1 MFGAIGKLI
10 GLGGVGAKPLCYLVG
25 NRDRLKTFLDAVPAH
40 GIEAIHFVN
49 VPEMMKAAPAR
60 APDLVFFDLGLGVAS
75 ARAAIEC
82 IASLEKHGAIQLVAP
97 VKITTYEQVGAVG
110 QLRLQGDKLGIKMPQ
125 ALQPPFDGGAVKK
138 LAQEFGLRRNDN
150 GGKPEVTLHQA
161 LKKNWLELWYQPKI
175 DLSTKRLVG
184 AEGLIRV
191 RHPKHGTMFPGSF
204 LPGASEEDMLTMTE
218 QVILTS
224 LRDWEDLSANGVS
237 VRLSVNAPV
246 SAFTKLPL
254 ATMLREERPRST
266 RWPGLIIEV
275 TEDEIVKD
283 LAIANEVAAEL
294 RAHNCS
300 LAIDDFGAGYSSL
313 ARLKQLPFSE
323 LKIDRSYVT
332 DCNKDGHNAG
342 LCETIVELSHRFGL
356 KTVAEGIET
365 HHESHKLQGIG
376 CDVGQGYLFAKPM
389 SKENFVSLLRRR
401 VVHNNEQAD
410 AAQNGR
416 SLNGFSPRFGARA

>member
-1 MFGAIGKLI
+1 MFETLGRLI
-10 GLGGVGAKPLCYLVG
+10 GLGGGGAKPLCYLVG
-25 NRDRLKTFLDAVPAH
+25 NRDRLKIFLDAVPAH
-40 GIEAIHFVN
+40 GIEALHFDS
-49 VPEMMKAAPAR
+49 VPEMMEAAPSR
-60 APDLVFFDLGLGVAS
+60 APDLVFVDLGLGVAA
-75 ARAAIEC
+75 ARATIEG
-82 IASLEKHGAIQLVAP
+82 IAALPKRGAVQLVAP
-97 VKITTYEQVGAVG
+97 VKITTYEQIGAVG
-110 QLRLQGDKLGIKMPQ
+110 QLRLHGDKLGIKMPQ

-138 LAQEFGLRRNDN
+138 LAQELGLRRSDN

-161 LKKNWLELWYQPKI
+161 MKKNWLELWYQPKI
-175 DLSTKRLVG
+175 DLATKRLVG

-204 LPGASEEDMLTMTE
+204 LPGASEEDMLKMTE

-294 RAHNCS
+294 RAHHCT

-332 DCNKDGHNAG
+332 DCNKDDHNAG
-342 LCETIVELSHRFGL
+342 LCETIVELAHRFGL

-365 HHESHKLQGIG
+365 HHESHKLQGVG

-389 SKENFVSLLRRR
+389 AKEQFVSLLRRR
-401 VVHNNEQAD
+401 VVHNTEQAE
-410 AAQNGR
+410 AVQNGR
-416 SLNGFSPRFGARA
+416 SLSGFSPRFGARA